1 MTKPDSVQAAPGD
14 PLQPHKPK
22 RLRWLAGVLGPVVVV
37 GALVYV
43 LLTHG
48 HEIGH
53 AISQVSAGTL
63 VIVTALSL
71 LTLLA
76 RSEVVLGCMSAM
88 PRRPGRADIYA
99 SSSLAFLLSTINHY
113 IGAIVRA
120 AVLKRLDP
128 VNAPTIPQMMVIDG
142 CTTLIEGLLAGTL
155 LIVCAGTLNLSWWE
169 PVLAVLALIAAVAV
183 AIYGRR
189 RFAHLAI
196 FDGLRILEHSR
207 YRLVVLGLTVVV
219 FACQIG
225 RTLIVLNAVGLHAN
239 LLQAVATFITGGV
252 LSNLLA
258 GPGGATAAA
267 PVVIFGHDSVATA
280 TAAGLIL
287 AGVALLA
294 AVIYACVGG
303 AIALWRTR
311 HTPRAAVPGP
321 RASGA
326 TPDPPAG

>member
-1 MTKPDSVQAAPGD
+1 MTKPDSVQAAPGEPPD
-14 PLQPHKPK
+14 PAKPK

-37 GALVYV
+37 AALVYV
-43 LLTHG
+43 LATHG

-53 AISQVSAGTL
+53 AVSRVSVGTL
-63 VIVTALSL
+63 VVITVLSL

-99 SSSLAFLLSTINHY
+99 SSSLAFLLSTVNHY
-113 IGAIVRA
+113 VGSIVRA

-142 CTTLIEGLLAGTL
+142 STTLVEGLLAGLL

-169 PVLAVLALIAAVAV
+169 PVLALLALIAAVGVAV
-183 AIYGRR
+183 YVRR

-196 FDGLRILEHSR
+196 FDGLRMLEHSR
-207 YRLVVLGLTVVV
+207 YRLVVLALTLVV

-225 RTLIVLNAVGLHAN
+225 RTLIVLDAVGLHAN
-239 LLQAVATFITGGV
+239 LLQAVATFIAGGV

-258 GPGGATAAA
+258 GPGGGTAAA
-267 PVVIFGHDSVATA
+267 PIVIFGHDSVATA

-294 AVIYACVGG
+294 AIIYACAGG
-303 AIALWRTR
+303 GIALWRTR
-311 HTPRAAVPGP
+311 HARAGGRGP
-321 RASGA
+321 RPSSAA
-326 TPDPPAG
+326 PDPPVS

>member
-1 MTKPDSVQAAPGD
+1 MTKPDSVQAVPGE
-14 PLQPHKPK
+14 PPEPHKPK
-22 RLRWLAGVLGPVVVV
+22 RLRWLAGVLGPVVVIA
-37 GALVYV
+37 ALVYV

-63 VIVTALSL
+63 VIITALSL

-76 RSEVVLGCMSAM
+76 RSEVVLQCMSAM
-88 PRRPGRADIYA
+88 PRRPGRADTFA

-113 IGAIVRA
+113 VGAIVRA
-120 AVLKRLDP
+120 AALKRLDP

-142 CTTLIEGLLAGTL
+142 STTLIEGLLAGLL
-155 LIVCAGTLNLSWWE
+155 LIVSAGTLNLSWWE
-169 PVLAVLALIAAVAV
+169 PVLALLALITAVAV
-183 AIYGRR
+183 AVYLRR

-196 FDGLRILEHSR
+196 FDGLKILEHSR
-207 YRLVVLGLTVVV
+207 HRLVVLALTVLV

-225 RTLIVLNAVGLHAN
+225 RTLIVLDAVGLHAN

-258 GPGGATAAA
+258 GPGGGTAAA
-267 PVVIFGHDSVATA
+267 PIVIFGHDSVATA

-294 AVIYACVGG
+294 AIIYACAGG
-303 AIALWRTR
+303 GIALWRTR
-311 HTPRAAVPGP
+311 HRHAGGRGPGRSNAA
-321 RASGA
+321 
-326 TPDPPAG
+326 PDPPVS

>member
-1 MTKPDSVQAAPGD
+1 MTKPDSVQAVPGEPPD
-14 PLQPHKPK
+14 PHKPK
-22 RLRWLAGVLGPVVVV
+22 RLRWLAGVLGPVVVIA
-37 GALVYV
+37 ALAYV
-43 LLTHG
+43 LVTHG

-63 VIVTALSL
+63 VIITVLSL

-76 RSEVVLGCMSAM
+76 RSEVVLQCMSAM

-113 IGAIVRA
+113 VGAIVRA
-120 AVLKRLDP
+120 AALKRLDP

-142 CTTLIEGLLAGTL
+142 STTLIEGLLAGLL
-155 LIVCAGTLNLSWWE
+155 LIACAGTLNLSWWE
-169 PVLAVLALIAAVAV
+169 PVLALLALITAVAV
-183 AIYGRR
+183 AVYLRR

-196 FDGLRILEHSR
+196 FDGLKILEHSR
-207 YRLVVLGLTVVV
+207 HRLVVLALTVVV

-225 RTLIVLNAVGLHAN
+225 RTLIVLDAVGLHAN
-239 LLQAVATFITGGV
+239 LLQAVAVFIAGGV

-258 GPGGATAAA
+258 GPGGGTAAA
-267 PVVIFGHDSVATA
+267 PIVIFGHDSVATA

-294 AVIYACVGG
+294 AIIYACAGG
-303 AIALWRTR
+303 GVALWRTR
-311 HTPRAAVPGP
+311 HSRAGGRGP
-321 RASGA
+321 RPASA
-326 TPDPPAG
+326 TPDPPVS

>member
-1 MTKPDSVQAAPGD
+1 MTKPDSVQAVPGEIPD
-14 PLQPHKPK
+14 PHKPK
-22 RLRWLAGVLGPVVVV
+22 RLRWLAGVLGPVVVIA
-37 GALVYV
+37 ALVYV
-43 LLTHG
+43 LVTHG

-113 IGAIVRA
+113 VGAVVRA
-120 AVLKRLDP
+120 AALKRLDP

-142 CTTLIEGLLAGTL
+142 STTLIEGLLAGLL
-155 LIVCAGTLNLSWWE
+155 LIVCAGTLKLSWWE
-169 PVLAVLALIAAVAV
+169 PVVALLALIAAVGIAV
-183 AIYGRR
+183 YVRR
-189 RFAHLAI
+189 RFAQLAI
-196 FDGLRILEHSR
+196 FDGLKMLEHSR
-207 YRLVVLGLTVVV
+207 YRLVVLALTVVV

-225 RTLIVLNAVGLHAN
+225 RTLIVLDAVGLHAN

-258 GPGGATAAA
+258 GPGGGTAAA
-267 PVVIFGHDSVATA
+267 PIVIFGHDSVATA

-287 AGVALLA
+287 AGVGLLA
-294 AVIYACVGG
+294 AIIYACAGG
-303 AIALWRTR
+303 GIALWRTR
-311 HTPRAAVPGP
+311 HTPAGGRGP
-321 RASGA
+321 RPSSA
-326 TPDPPAG
+326 TPDPPVS

>member
-1 MTKPDSVQAAPGD
+1 MTKPDSVQAVPGEPPD
-14 PLQPHKPK
+14 PDKPK
-22 RLRWLAGVLGPVVVV
+22 RLRWLASVLGPVVVIA
-37 GALVYV
+37 ALVYV
-43 LLTHG
+43 LVTHG

-63 VIVTALSL
+63 VIITALSL

-76 RSEVVLGCMSAM
+76 RSEVVLQCMSAM

-120 AVLKRLDP
+120 AALKRLDP

-142 CTTLIEGLLAGTL
+142 STTLIEGLLAGLL
-155 LIVCAGTLNLSWWE
+155 LIACAGTLNLSWWE
-169 PVLAVLALIAAVAV
+169 PVLALLALISAVAV
-183 AIYGRR
+183 AVYLRR

-196 FDGLRILEHSR
+196 FDGLKMLEHSR
-207 YRLVVLGLTVVV
+207 HRLVVLALTVVV

-225 RTLIVLNAVGLHAN
+225 RTLIVLDAVGLHAN

-258 GPGGATAAA
+258 GPGGGTAAA
-267 PVVIFGHDSVATA
+267 PIVIFGHDSVATA

-294 AVIYACVGG
+294 AIIYACAGG

-311 HTPRAAVPGP
+311 HTRAGGRGP
-321 RASGA
+321 RPSSA
-326 TPDPPAG
+326 TPDPPVS